1 MSGEARYVLWLC
13 SLPGL
18 GNATLYRLFAESGE
32 DPDFARKLY
41 AAAGREDSGS
51 IPGNA
56 AGRQNGPLG
65 VQEMGTEDF
74 RNDEGRRQKE
84 GQEIAET
91 EEMKRAPSARKE
103 RKVADI
109 LRRGR
114 RECSPEQ
121 LERNLQ
127 EKRIHFVWAGDAE
140 FPKRLRKIPDPPFA
154 LYYRGRLP
162 EEERRSVGIVGA
174 RMASSYGR
182 EQARNFA
189 VELAAGGIQ
198 IISGMAHGVDGIA
211 GRGALEVSDAS
222 FAVLGCGVDIC
233 YPRENRDLYE
243 TLCERGGVISEYR
256 PGTEPEARLF
266 PPRNRII
273 SALSDALLV
282 VEARERSGTL
292 ITVDCALEQGKDVFA
307 VPGRVCDA
315 RSTGCNA
322 LIRQGAGIA
331 VSPKALLEELT
342 GEEVTESRRRRF
354 RPVRQAVRAK
364 EEGKR
369 SEENAA
375 DQAGSRSMQRE
386 YRQALWQEMP
396 ENPAAVSRKEQTAEV
411 RNPEQREE
419 PLPVLSELERS
430 ILCSLDA
437 STARSVDEIMPEVN
451 RRMHPGCT
459 FPVILRAVMKLSA
472 AGYVREI
479 RVGKYISC
487 VPS

>member
-1 MSGEARYVLWLC
+1 MNERKKYTLWLC

-18 GNATLYRLFAESGE
+18 GNATLYRLFAQSGE
-32 DPDFARKLY
+32 DPDFAEKLY
-41 AAAGREDSGS
+41 AAAGRKDSDNLLGDAVKVQNE
-51 IPGNA
+51 PKA
-56 AGRQNGPLG
+56 A
-65 VQEMGTEDF
+65 E
-74 RNDEGRRQKE
+74 
-84 GQEIAET
+84 
-91 EEMKRAPSARKE
+91 
-103 RKVADI
+103 I

-114 RECSPEQ
+114 RDCSPER
-121 LERNLQ
+121 LARNLQ
-127 EKRIHFVWAGDAE
+127 EKRIHFVWAGDPE
-140 FPKRLRKIPDPPFA
+140 FPRRLRNIPDPPFA

-162 EEERRSVGIVGA
+162 QEEGTSVGIVGA
-174 RMASSYGR
+174 RMASPYGR
-182 EQARNFA
+182 EQARRFA
-189 VELAAGGIQ
+189 VELAQGGIQ

-233 YPRENRDLYE
+233 YPKENRDLYE
-243 TLCERGGVISEYR
+243 ALCERGGVISEYR

-307 VPGRVCDA
+307 VPGRICDA
-315 RSTGCNA
+315 RSTGCNE

-342 GEEVTESRRRRF
+342 GEEKEESRSQ
-354 RPVRQAVRAK
+354 RPQPVKQAVRAG
-364 EEGKR
+364 EKR
-369 SEENAA
+369 KVSEENGA
-375 DQAGSRSMQRE
+375 DRSGSRRE
-386 YRQALWQEMP
+386 QA
-396 ENPAAVSRKEQTAEV
+396 AEE
-411 RNPEQREE
+411 RNPEQREKA
-419 PLPVLSELERS
+419 LPVLSELECS
-430 ILCSLDA
+430 ILHALDA

-451 RRMHPGCT
+451 GSMHQSCT

-487 VPS
+487 CRL